1 VDEVRKHPCRIGDH
15 NMPPTATP
23 TVTPTV
29 TPTAVRSTLG
39 RLRGAAAGLF
49 TPFAGS
55 LPADRD
61 HERLLADLRAL
72 PDAPAD
78 VESCLRGQRTRPG
91 ARAGREIGARFRR
104 PVIRARNWELGRS
117 SDRAQCEY

>member
-1 VDEVRKHPCRIGDH
+1 
-15 NMPPTATP
+15 MPPTATP
-23 TVTPTV
+23 TVTPTA

-39 RLRGAAAGLF
+39 RLRGAAVGLF

-61 HERLLADLRAL
+61 RERLLADLRAL

-91 ARAGREIGARFRR
+91 ARAGRETGARFRR
-104 PVIRARNWELGRS
+104 PVIRARNWELGKIF
-117 SDRAQCEY
+117 

>member
-23 TVTPTV
+23 TVTPTA

-61 HERLLADLRAL
+61 RERLLADLRAL

-78 VESCLRGQRTRPG
+78 VESCLRG
-91 ARAGREIGARFRR
+91 
-104 PVIRARNWELGRS
+104 
-117 SDRAQCEY
+117 